1 MIGGNQ
7 NWYNFKT
14 ALVEHFSCS
23 SSRHG
28 GQEHFKALQHAIKE
42 KKIKARNM
50 DVNTNLVSAAVQV
63 CKIKAASMAYES
75 MVGFISSC
83 GADVGN
89 IRHGR

>member
-14 ALVEHFSCS
+14 ALVEHFSCG

-50 DVNTNLVSAAVQV
+50 DVNTSLMSAAVQV

-75 MVGFISSC
+75 MVVFISSC
-83 GADVGN
+83 GAVGN
-89 IRHGR
+89 IGHGR

>member
-50 DVNTNLVSAAVQV
+50 DVNTNLVSAAVQQLQWHMNQWWDLFHLV
-63 CKIKAASMAYES
+63 VLMWEILGMN
-75 MVGFISSC
+75 
-83 GADVGN
+83 GN
-89 IRHGR
+89 KFL